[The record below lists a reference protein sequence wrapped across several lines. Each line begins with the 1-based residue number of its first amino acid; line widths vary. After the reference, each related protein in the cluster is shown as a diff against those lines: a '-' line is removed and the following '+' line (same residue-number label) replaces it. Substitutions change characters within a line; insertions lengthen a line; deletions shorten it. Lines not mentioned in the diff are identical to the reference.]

1 MKAGSLLL
9 NAIGAL
15 LVGCA
20 AGPGAGP
27 GAQSAD
33 TGSGDAPA
41 SDDHALVGAPAPDF
55 SLPQQGGKGGELGL
69 ASADGKVRLI
79 DFWATWCQ
87 PCRLSFP
94 KYQQLKQRY
103 GDRIAIFAISEDD
116 DTQGISGFVRETGAQ
131 FPVLWDQGKGV
142 SEGYAV
148 EAMPTLFIVDQNGLV
163 RHVHTGFHPGDEQ
176 QIDAV
181 IASLLN

>member
-1 MKAGSLLL
+1 MIKYLVLLS
-9 NAIGAL
+9 ASCAL
-15 LVGCA
+15 WGCA
-20 AGPGAGP
+20 AGSGAGG
-27 GAQSAD
+27 GAASGAD
-33 TGSGDAPA
+33 TGELPA
-41 SDDHALVGAPAPDF
+41 SADHALVGAPAPDF
-55 SLPQQGGKGGELGL
+55 SLPTQSAKGSSELSL

-94 KYQQLKQRY
+94 KYQQLQQRY

-116 DTQGISGFVRETGAQ
+116 DNQGIADFAAETGAS
-131 FPVLWDQGKGV
+131 FPLLWDQSKAV
-142 SEGYAV
+142 SAGYSV

-163 RHVHTGFHPGDEQ
+163 RHVHSGFRAGDED

-181 IASLLN
+181 IASLLK

>member
-1 MKAGSLLL
+1 LL
-9 NAIGAL
+9 
-15 LVGCA
+15 
-20 AGPGAGP
+20 
-27 GAQSAD
+27 
-33 TGSGDAPA
+33 
-41 SDDHALVGAPAPDF
+41 GAPAPDF
-55 SLPQQGGKGGELGL
+55 SLPTQAAKGSGELSL

-94 KYQQLKQRY
+94 KYQELQQRY

-116 DTQGISGFVRETGAQ
+116 DNQGIAGFAAETGAT
-131 FPVLWDQGKGV
+131 FALLWDQSKAV
-142 SEGYAV
+142 SAGYSV

-163 RHVHTGFHPGDEQ
+163 RHVHSGFRAGDEE

-181 IASLLN
+181 IASLLK